1 MNIELLFDRYL
12 QLSEVKRP
20 GYIESLGHPEP
31 HSTQQLELAAGT
43 PLAPLLVCIYNK
55 VSGTPRQCKR
65 EGLIDFI
72 PGFRLPH

>member
-31 HSTQQLELAAGT
+31 DSTQQLELAAGT
-43 PLAPLLVCIYNK
+43 PLAPLLVYI
-55 VSGTPRQCKR
+55 
-65 EGLIDFI
+65 
-72 PGFRLPH
+72 